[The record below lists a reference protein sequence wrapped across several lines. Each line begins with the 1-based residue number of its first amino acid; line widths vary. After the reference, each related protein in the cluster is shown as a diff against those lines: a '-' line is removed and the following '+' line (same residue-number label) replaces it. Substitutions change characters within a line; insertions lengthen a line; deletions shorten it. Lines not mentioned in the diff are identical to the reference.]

1 MSQKPHDFVLME
13 LPHEHVDRV
22 PSSERMRT
30 SLIIITAMVLLSVFN
45 VVPLVAAVLM
55 ASIAAILTRC
65 LTMEDAYRSI
75 HWGSLVLIA
84 GMLPLASA
92 LDKTGGTGVV
102 VDGLMALM
110 GDAGPYLLM
119 TMVFFLTA
127 AIGLLLPNIA
137 SALLVSPIAIHA
149 ATVLGASPY
158 PFAVAVVIAA
168 SSSFSTPV
176 ATPVVSL
183 VVEPGRYRFTD
194 FVRVGLPL
202 LVLAYLTTLAVAPLL
217 FPFFPA

>member
-1 MSQKPHDFVLME
+1 ME